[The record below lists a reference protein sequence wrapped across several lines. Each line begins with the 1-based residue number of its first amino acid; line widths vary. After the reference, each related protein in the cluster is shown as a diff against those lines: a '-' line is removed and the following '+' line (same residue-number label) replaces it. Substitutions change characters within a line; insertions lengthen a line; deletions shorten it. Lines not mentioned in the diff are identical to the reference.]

1 MTSLSLI
8 GLFAM
13 VCGMV
18 GLLIGGRL
26 FSTSPAAIALQLAAV
41 GLMIW
46 ARVTFGLRS
55 FHASA
60 APTAGGIVTTG
71 AYRWIRHP
79 IYTAVCLFALGGAA
93 SHPGAGA
100 WILFG
105 VTVAGAFLRMRAEES
120 LLRERYPEYEAYA
133 RRTRR
138 MIPFVF

>member
-18 GLLIGGRL
+18 GLLIGHKL
-26 FSTSPAAIALQLAAV
+26 FAVSPAAIAAQVAAV

-46 ARVTFGLRS
+46 ARLTFGIRS

-60 APTAGGIVTTG
+60 APTAGGIVSTG
-71 AYRWIRHP
+71 PYRWIRHP
-79 IYTAVCLFALGGAA
+79 IYTAVALFALGGAV
-93 SHPGAGA
+93 SHPGTGA

-105 VTVAGAFLRMRAEES
+105 VTIVGAFLRMLAEEA
-120 LLRERYPEYEAYA
+120 LLRKQYPEYDAYA
-133 RRTRR
+133 HRTRR

>member
-1 MTSLSLI
+1 MTSVSLI

-26 FSTSPAAIALQLAAV
+26 FSTAPLAIALQLAAV

-46 ARVTFGLRS
+46 ARTTFGLRS

-60 APTAGGIVTTG
+60 APTVGGIVTTG
-71 AYRWIRHP
+71 PYRWIRHP
-79 IYTAVCLFALGGAA
+79 IYTAVCLFAFGGAA

-100 WILFG
+100 WILLA
-105 VTVAGAFLRMRAEES
+105 VTLAGAFLRMLAEES
-120 LLRERYPEYEAYA
+120 LLRKRYPEYEEYA

-138 MIPFVF
+138 MIPFVL

>member
-13 VCGMV
+13 VCGLV

-26 FSTSPAAIALQLAAV
+26 FSPAPGAIALQLVAA

-46 ARVTFGLRS
+46 ARLTFGLRS

-71 AYRWIRHP
+71 PYRWIRHP
-79 IYTAVCLFALGGAA
+79 IYTAVCLFALGGAVA
-93 SHPGAGA
+93 HPGAGA
-100 WILFG
+100 WMLLG
-105 VTVAGAFLRMRAEES
+105 VTVAGAFLRMLAEED
-120 LLRERYPEYEAYA
+120 LLRRRYPEYLEYA

>member
-18 GLLIGGRL
+18 GLLIGGQL
-26 FSTSPAAIALQLAAV
+26 FSTSPGAITLQLAAV
-41 GLMIW
+41 ALMIW
-46 ARVTFGLRS
+46 ARATFGLRS

-60 APTAGGIVTTG
+60 DPTAGGIVTTG
-71 AYRWIRHP
+71 PYRWIRHP

-93 SHPGAGA
+93 SHSGPGP

-105 VTVAGAFLRMRAEES
+105 VTVAGAFLRMLSEES
-120 LLRERYPEYEAYA
+120 LLRRRYPEYEAYA

-138 MIPFVF
+138 MIPFVL